1 MYYKMYYFLEQ
12 VRKDQCSIIK
22 TIIEHVN
29 DFEKD
34 EDNIV
39 KLGKN
44 QVEDIH
50 ISGDRQQ
57 IGIDEYVGQGVMK
70 GDATISCS
78 IRCKQRRRV

>member
-1 MYYKMYYFLEQ
+1 MQKFLMQLMYCKMYYFLEQ
-12 VRKDQCSIIK
+12 VRKDQSSIVK

-44 QVEDIH
+44 QVNDIH
-50 ISGDRQQ
+50 ISGDKPQ
-57 IGIDEYVGQGVMK
+57 IGIGEYVGQGVIK
-70 GDATISCS
+70 GDAL
-78 IRCKQRRRV
+78 

>member
-12 VRKDQCSIIK
+12 VRKDQYSIIK

-29 DFEKD
+29 HFEKD

-44 QVEDIH
+44 HVEDIH
-50 ISGDRQQ
+50 ISGDRPQ
-57 IGIDEYVGQGVMK
+57 IGIG
-70 GDATISCS
+70 
-78 IRCKQRRRV
+78 